1 MGKFNQEF
9 LERTF
14 SSHIDED
21 IESGK
26 NSGVTKTPTFFIND
40 DRYDDPWD
48 LDSLLRALD
57 EASVFAWKETA
68 SSNSELIGY
77 SFLIYQ
83 E

>member
-48 LDSLLRALD
+48 LDSLLSALD
-57 EASVFAWKETA
+57 EASVFAWKETD
-68 SSNSELIGY
+68 
-77 SFLIYQ
+77 Q
-83 E
+83 